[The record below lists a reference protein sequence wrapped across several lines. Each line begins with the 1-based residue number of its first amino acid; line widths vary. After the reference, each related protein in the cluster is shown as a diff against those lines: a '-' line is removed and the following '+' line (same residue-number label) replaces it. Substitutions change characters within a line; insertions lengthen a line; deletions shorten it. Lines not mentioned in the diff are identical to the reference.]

1 MRSNLAI
8 GVSKY
13 VPNERTSNTFRMK
26 STQDHPNLN
35 PLSDDFCGSPTLWKV
50 KDKKELEA
58 SIERKRGNFEYD
70 GSIQHNLR
78 QRIKDLEKQWKAG
91 LKKCRFYRSKCG
103 WGSILTPA
111 WWLNSISYTLVH
123 CQLDTQFTGF
133 SLQHV
138 CVTNCHS
145 CLSRTNSVLG
155 LSPWIRDSTK
165 LAYITMLRDT
175 WRAAINKTCSV
186 PQDYKKEVWLVRQH
200 STAWVT
206 VSATW
211 LWKEKQQSL
220 IFFADPKQGL
230 WHFIRVYKHSKPLP
244 RWPWPPNSSNPI
256 TWLETQLLPIP
267 W

>member
-1 MRSNLAI
+1 M
-8 GVSKY
+8 
-13 VPNERTSNTFRMK
+13 
-26 STQDHPNLN
+26 
-35 PLSDDFCGSPTLWKV
+35 
-50 KDKKELEA
+50 
-58 SIERKRGNFEYD
+58 
-70 GSIQHNLR
+70 
-78 QRIKDLEKQWKAG
+78 
-91 LKKCRFYRSKCG
+91 
-103 WGSILTPA
+103 
-111 WWLNSISYTLVH
+111 
-123 CQLDTQFTGF
+123 
-133 SLQHV
+133 
-138 CVTNCHS
+138 
-145 CLSRTNSVLG
+145 LG

-256 TWLETQLLPIP
+256 TWLETQLLPKINRDKLQKWKQPSALMVIP
-267 W
+267 FFQLLHVRTDMHWLHQNSHPAP